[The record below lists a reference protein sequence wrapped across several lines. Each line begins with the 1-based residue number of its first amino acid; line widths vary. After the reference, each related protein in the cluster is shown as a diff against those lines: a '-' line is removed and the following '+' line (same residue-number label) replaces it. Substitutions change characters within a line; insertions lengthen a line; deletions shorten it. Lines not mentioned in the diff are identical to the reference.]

1 MIIGIDGVII
11 NEGNAGIVLVDD
23 EEGTVELE
31 MDLETLNRLKSSI
44 GREQKRS
51 RKRSRR

>member
-1 MIIGIDGVII
+1 MIIEIDGVII
-11 NEGNAGIVLVDD
+11 NGDNAGIVLVDD

-51 RKRSRR
+51 RKRSKR